1 MKETRTINLNGLVFH
16 IDYDAYQLLRDY
28 IQDIEMR
35 LPIDDRKETIED
47 IEARIAELFSNAL
60 FAKNTQVVNLQLVES
75 VKKQI
80 GDPAEFGPNSRPRIK
95 VDKSQ
100 NSGCRRTLGIILN
113 IILLV
118 LAFPVIFMGLTILFS
133 LVIALFGITISG
145 GTSLAAVMPF
155 IPVLA
160 ETLMAGGIVLIPLL
174 MIALVLIVA
183 LPIVMIV
190 YTIVTYLRTRRGPKA
205 RFWWITVVLW
215 MASLVFWGVA
225 LVKLYKSYEM
235 APEVFNVM
243 KFEGFDVDDAGAITS
258 QLQLDAYHSIQL
270 RGVAKLVLHNAPE
283 ASTSLTTN
291 VLLQDLGNSNI
302 RAEVLDSIL
311 YIESLTRIP
320 VDDMIATFTIASPN
334 LREITINGAG
344 EVESAE
350 GQVLAQPEL
359 TLNLNGAAKAD
370 LLLHVQSLTID
381 AKGASKLEL
390 EGTAEKVN
398 ITIAGA
404 GELEAEDLLA
414 QVMHINS
421 AGASKAEINVA
432 SELWAQAAGTS
443 KITYKGTPRIKQNMA
458 VGGSTIKKD

>member
-80 GDPAEFGPNSRPRIK
+80 GDPAEFGPNSRPKIK

-160 ETLMAGGIVLIPLL
+160 ETLMADGIVLIPLL

>member
-80 GDPAEFGPNSRPRIK
+80 GDPAEFGPNSRPKIK

-381 AKGASKLEL
+381 AKGTSKLEL
-390 EGTAEKVN
+390 EGTAEKAN

-404 GELEAEDLLA
+404 GELEAEDLFA
-414 QVMHINS
+414 QVMHINC
-421 AGASKAEINVA
+421 AGASKAEINVT
-432 SELWAQAAGTS
+432 SELWAQAAGAS

>member
-80 GDPAEFGPNSRPRIK
+80 GDPAEFGPNSRPKIK

-160 ETLMAGGIVLIPLL
+160 ETLMADGIVLIPLL

-359 TLNLNGAAKAD
+359 TINLNGAAKAD

-404 GELEAEDLLA
+404 GELEAEDLHA
-414 QVMHINS
+414 QVMHINC

>member
-80 GDPAEFGPNSRPRIK
+80 GDPAEFGPNSRPKIK

-381 AKGASKLEL
+381 AKGTSKLEL

-414 QVMHINS
+414 QVMHINC

>member
-80 GDPAEFGPNSRPRIK
+80 GDPAEFGPNSRPKIK

-160 ETLMAGGIVLIPLL
+160 ETLMADGIVLIPLL

-370 LLLHVQSLTID
+370 LLLHGQSLTID

-404 GELEAEDLLA
+404 GELEAEDLHA
-414 QVMHINS
+414 QVMHINC